1 MNIEEQM
8 GKRNHATRPSLGLY
22 WDRTVKESDSP
33 ALSLIEE
40 MMIEDLNRRGRPRQI
55 RHTGKLRP

>member
-22 WDRTVKESDSP
+22 WDRTVKASDSP

-40 MMIEDLNRRGRPRQI
+40 MMIEELKRRGRPRQI